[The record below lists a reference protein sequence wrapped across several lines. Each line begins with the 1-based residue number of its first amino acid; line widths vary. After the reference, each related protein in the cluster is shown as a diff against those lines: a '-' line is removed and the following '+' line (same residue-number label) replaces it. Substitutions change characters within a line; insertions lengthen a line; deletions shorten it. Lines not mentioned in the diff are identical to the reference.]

1 MPSLISISKSAPMK
15 TLLYATD
22 FSDNSVPAFQYALIL
37 REQLKAKL
45 YVLHVFDM
53 KATFIST
60 VSLAYAKR
68 EEVMLKEQAEKL
80 RAFCKKYANTKEIEE
95 DMILQVHENSIPSAG
110 ILEKVESLN
119 ADLIIIGTKG
129 SSVLQ
134 DLFIGST
141 ASALIGNSYIP
152 VMAVPV
158 TAKVRSIREIIYAT
172 AFEEA
177 DILAV
182 RKLVSLAQPFEARI
196 RLVHVTNKK
205 EYAGEDQMEWFKEM
219 LGNKVEYGNI
229 QFDLRFSEDIT
240 GSLLAYIRETN
251 GDLIV
256 MLERESANMIQRL
269 WHVDTVKK
277 VKMQLERP
285 LLSFHKKN
293 LPLD

>member
-1 MPSLISISKSAPMK
+1 MK

-22 FSDNSVPAFQYALIL
+22 FSDNSVPAFRYALML
-37 REQLKAKL
+37 KDQLKAKL

-60 VSLAYAKR
+60 VSLTYAKR
-68 EEVMLKEQAEKL
+68 EEVMLREQAEQL
-80 RAFCKKYANTKEIEE
+80 DAFCREHADNKDVTE
-95 DMILQVHENSIPSAG
+95 DLVPLVHENSIPSAG

-134 DLFIGST
+134 DFFMGST
-141 ASALIGNSYIP
+141 ASALIGNSYVP
-152 VMAVPV
+152 VLAVPV
-158 TAKVRSIREIIYAT
+158 SAGVKPLREVVYAT

-182 RKLVSLAQPFEARI
+182 RKLVALAQPFQARI

-205 EYAGEDQMEWFKEM
+205 EYAGADQMEWFKEM

-229 QFDLRFSEDIT
+229 LFDLRVSEDVT
-240 GSLLAYIRETN
+240 ASLLGYIRETD

-256 MLERESANMIQRL
+256 MLERESANLIQRL
-269 WHVDTVKK
+269 WKGDTVKK
-277 VKMQLERP
+277 IKMQLERP

>member
-1 MPSLISISKSAPMK
+1 MEIPKSALMR

-22 FSDNSVPAFQYALIL
+22 FSDNSIPAFHYAQLL
-37 REQLKAKL
+37 SEQLNAKL
-45 YVLHVFDM
+45 FVLHVFDM

-60 VSLAYAKR
+60 VSLTYAKR
-68 EEVMLKEQAEKL
+68 EEIMLKEQAEKL
-80 RAFCKKYANTKEIEE
+80 EDFCHKNVLKKGIPKGME
-95 DMILQVHENSIPSAG
+95 MMVHEHGIPSAG

-134 DLFIGST
+134 DLIMGST
-141 ASALIGNSYIP
+141 ASALISNSY
-152 VMAVPV
+152 VPV
-158 TAKVRSIREIIYAT
+158 LAIPDKAERRTIKSIVYAT

-182 RKLVSLAQPFEARI
+182 RKLVALAQPFDAEI
-196 RLVHVTNKK
+196 KLVHITHKK

-219 LGNKVEYGNI
+219 LGNKVDYRKI
-229 QFDLRFSEDIT
+229 LFDLRFSEDIT
-240 GSLLAYIRETN
+240 GSLLDYIREEN

-256 MLERESANMIQRL
+256 MLERDSANALQRL
-269 WHVDTVKK
+269 WRTDTVKK

-285 LLSFHKKN
+285 LLSFHKKH
-293 LPLD
+293 LPFD